1 MKHKGLYL
9 LWCVIASL
17 FSLSV
22 GAQERM
28 TATMNPTAE
37 SGKWILEINL
47 ENAEL
52 GNLTAFQLDLVLPEG
67 FTADEASATASSRLT
82 DHSLTFKKRFGTTYR
97 LMAYSLS
104 ASEIVGNSGCVASVE
119 ISADNATAAG
129 DYQATLSNILISDR
143 RGEEY
148 EFESVILNWRY
159 EKAAE
164 VYTLTYLVDGEEYA
178 VVSQQVGS
186 APVLPEVPEKEG
198 HTFVE
203 WQGLPAEMPA
213 ENVTVEAV
221 FTVNTYTITYL
232 VDGSVYATQSVAY
245 GAGITPPE
253 APEKEGHTFTGWESV
268 PESMPATDVTLIA
281 TFTVNVYKLT
291 YLLNGEVY
299 AEDSVAYGAV
309 VVPREVE
316 VEDTHTFSG
325 WEGLPEVMPAHD
337 VTVTGTT
344 TLTSIE
350 HLPAH
355 QTFASVYT
363 LGGVC
368 IAKNVDAAW
377 LKARLKAG
385 VYIINGKKYSVGQ
398 Q

>member
-1 MKHKGLYL
+1 
-9 LWCVIASL
+9 
-17 FSLSV
+17 
-22 GAQERM
+22 
-28 TATMNPTAE
+28 
-37 SGKWILEINL
+37 
-47 ENAEL
+47 
-52 GNLTAFQLDLVLPEG
+52 
-67 FTADEASATASSRLT
+67 
-82 DHSLTFKKRFGTTYR
+82 
-97 LMAYSLS
+97 
-104 ASEIVGNSGCVASVE
+104 
-119 ISADNATAAG
+119 
-129 DYQATLSNILISDR
+129 
-143 RGEEY
+143 
-148 EFESVILNWRY
+148 
-159 EKAAE
+159 
-164 VYTLTYLVDGEEYA
+164 
-178 VVSQQVGS
+178 
-186 APVLPEVPEKEG
+186 
-198 HTFVE
+198 
-203 WQGLPAEMPA
+203 
-213 ENVTVEAV
+213 
-221 FTVNTYTITYL
+221 
-232 VDGSVYATQSVAY
+232 
-245 GAGITPPE
+245 
-253 APEKEGHTFTGWESV
+253 
-268 PESMPATDVTLIA
+268 MPATDVTLIA

-325 WEGLPEVMPAHD
+325 WEGLPETMPAHD